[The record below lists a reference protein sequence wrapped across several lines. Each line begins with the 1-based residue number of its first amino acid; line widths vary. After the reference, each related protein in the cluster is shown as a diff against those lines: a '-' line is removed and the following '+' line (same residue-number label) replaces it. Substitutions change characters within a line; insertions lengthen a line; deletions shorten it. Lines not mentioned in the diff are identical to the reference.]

1 MSSASSQTL
10 TSTALQRSNEHVDLP
25 LSSTINTTP
34 TSFAPLHRTVE
45 LENLHEHI
53 NDDNEKEPPPSTN
66 KKILTKC
73 VTVIGDGSDKQ
84 I

>member
-1 MSSASSQTL
+1 MSSTSSQTL
-10 TSTALQRSNEHVDLP
+10 TSAALQRSNELGDVP

-34 TSFAPLHRTVE
+34 TSFAPLHRTAE
-45 LENLHEHI
+45 LEDLHAHM
-53 NDDNEKEPPPSTN
+53 NDDNEKETPPSTN

>member
-1 MSSASSQTL
+1 MSSTSSQTL

-25 LSSTINTTP
+25 LSSTINTTA

>member
-1 MSSASSQTL
+1 MLNSA
-10 TSTALQRSNEHVDLP
+10 
-25 LSSTINTTP
+25 

-45 LENLHEHI
+45 LENLPDQI
-53 NDDNEKEPPPSTN
+53 NNEQETKSFAVTTS

-73 VTVIGDGSDKQ
+73 LTVIGDGSDKP